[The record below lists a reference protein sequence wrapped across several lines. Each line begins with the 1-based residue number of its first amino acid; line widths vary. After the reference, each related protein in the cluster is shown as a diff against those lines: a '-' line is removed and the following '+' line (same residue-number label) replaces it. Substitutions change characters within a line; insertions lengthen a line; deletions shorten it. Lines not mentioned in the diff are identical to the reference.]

1 MSESSRIEWQR
12 DYDAVLVGFILGLLV
27 ALVIGFGMR
36 LFLSDHYQPVQ
47 VEDADS
53 ADPDQRESAQ

>member
-1 MSESSRIEWQR
+1 MSESPRIEWQR

-36 LFLSDHYQPVQ
+36 LFLSEHYQPVQ
-47 VEDADS
+47 VQDAGHQDR
-53 ADPDQRESAQ
+53 DQ